1 MQGRSNAGT
10 HPTTGRASP
19 SFTARARR
27 RRLEAGTGAGALPL
41 ALCAAI
47 ALAGCGGSDDDPPVE
62 EGPPAIATP
71 ATGSP
76 LGTDA
81 GDADAGGP
89 DGPDEPIVTGDED
102 DTEEPA
108 EDDPDGDDPDGD
120 DVPGL
125 VVNGLDGRDPAD
137 AVSPWFVNAT
147 FFRLNS
153 FTPGSGDATVGMVRY
168 GDDFPVGAFV
178 DFYAKELDACELNRD
193 DSGGDEGESDG
204 ELPLRL
210 SGGSSLTINTPAGPW
225 FVLESEPVGEDG
237 TEVRYATNDGLPG
250 PLPDDATLSIPG
262 DAFPNVAAFELPDE
276 PAPPIRLLPYEAERL
291 GPDTVYTWIPE
302 DGSDYVELDF
312 IAFDPETGDFIDFPL
327 TCMAVDDGE
336 FTPSDEA
343 RAFLATTTD
352 DVRLRYSRERDTLT
366 LADGIVFRARVIVAE

>member
-1 MQGRSNAGT
+1 MQGRSNAGARS
-10 HPTTGRASP
+10 TTGCASP
-19 SFTARARR
+19 SSTARTRR
-27 RRLEAGTGAGALPL
+27 RRLESRGGEGALPL

-47 ALAGCGGSDDDPPVE
+47 VLAGCGGDDDDPPLE
-62 EGPPAIATP
+62 EDPPEVAIP
-71 ATGSP
+71 VTGSP
-76 LGTDA
+76 LDIDA
-81 GDADAGGP
+81 SGIDAGGP
-89 DGPDEPIVTGDED
+89 AEPAEPSVTGEEDEP
-102 DTEEPA
+102 EEPA
-108 EDDPDGDDPDGD
+108 EDDPDGDD
-120 DVPGL
+120 VPGL
-125 VVNGLDGRDPAD
+125 AVNGLDGRDPAD
-137 AVSPWFVNAT
+137 VVSPWFVNAT

-153 FTPGSGDATVGMVRY
+153 ITPGSGDARVSMVRY
-168 GDDFPVGAFV
+168 GDDFPFGAFV
-178 DFYAKELDACELNRD
+178 DFYAEELDTCELNRG

-204 ELPLRL
+204 ELPLRI

-276 PAPPIRLLPYEAERL
+276 PGPPIRLLPYEEERL
-291 GPDTVYTWIPE
+291 GPDTVYTWIPG